1 MQKIRQYND
10 DFAKR
15 YLADRPWE
23 KSGRLWY
30 NPIAINQYYL
40 QSSPL
45 IRKFADLHRQ
55 SGASESEIR
64 AAMLILARLSV
75 LVSLLTVGTAV
86 YVVWRVARWVLVKE
100 KKEGLGFDARKTSTF
115 D

>member
-1 MQKIRQYND
+1 
-10 DFAKR
+10 
-15 YLADRPWE
+15 
-23 KSGRLWY
+23 
-30 NPIAINQYYL
+30 
-40 QSSPL
+40 
-45 IRKFADLHRQ
+45 
-55 SGASESEIR
+55 
-64 AAMLILARLSV
+64 MLILARLSV